1 MWTWRISHRRRRG
14 PEDRRAAGEN
24 PLRDPRRENSVGNME
39 LLPSEA
45 RATSQDL
52 AEEDVT
58 ENTPSRVE
66 DVELQQLYLCEL
78 VTPEHGLRLGLCM
91 AEK

>member
-1 MWTWRISHRRRRG
+1 
-14 PEDRRAAGEN
+14 
-24 PLRDPRRENSVGNME
+24 ME

-78 VTPEHGLRLGLCM
+78 EEPEQLDIGQMNKPWQKGWLS
-91 AEK
+91 